1 MTMATRQ
8 TGTVKWFSVEKGYGF
23 IQRDRGE
30 DLFVHE
36 SDIRGRGINI
46 LHQGQ
51 IVEFAVETT
60 TKGKKAINVTTP
72 WYT

>member
-1 MTMATRQ
+1 MATRR

-23 IQRDRGE
+23 IQQEQGR

-36 SDIRGRGINI
+36 SDIKGRSINI

-51 IVEFAVETT
+51 VVEFAIEKTNR
-60 TKGKKAINVTTP
+60 GSKAINVTTP